1 MAKMRLGFIGV
12 GDISTGRHLP
22 IFTKMEEVEVIAVQ
36 DINYGRALEVSNEF
50 GIPKVCKEPKDMYD
64 SVDAVVICTPNKFHA
79 PISIEAM
86 KHGKHVLVEK
96 PMAMTVEEC
105 EAMMEAEQENNVK
118 LHVAYHYRFM
128 KPALAAEK
136 VVERRMIGEPLV
148 VRVQGLRRRK
158 VPSWGAF
165 TNNELQGGGALIDY
179 GCHLLDLSMYLMGD
193 VQPVEVSSNAYN
205 RLSRTKSINEWGE
218 FDRENFEVDDHVSA
232 FIRFDNGAS
241 MLFETSWSANI
252 PHDREHISISGTD
265 AGLNVFEMTVNQADE
280 DMMTTMSIDYIQ
292 VKDNYAQ
299 MQAQNFI
306 DAIKGRAD
314 LKVPSADAMKV
325 SKIIEAIYRSS
336 DENCSV
342 RL

>member
-1 MAKMRLGFIGV
+1 
-12 GDISTGRHLP
+12 
-22 IFTKMEEVEVIAVQ
+22 
-36 DINYGRALEVSNEF
+36 
-50 GIPKVCKEPKDMYD
+50 
-64 SVDAVVICTPNKFHA
+64 
-79 PISIEAM
+79 
-86 KHGKHVLVEK
+86 
-96 PMAMTVEEC
+96 C

-136 VVERRMIGEPLV
+136 VVERGMIGEPLD

-158 VPSWGAF
+158 VPGWGAF

-252 PHDREHISISGTD
+252 PHDENHISISGAD
-265 AGLNVFEMTVNQADE
+265 AGLDVFDMKVNQADE
-280 DMMTTMSIDYIQ
+280 DLMTTMRIDYIKVDEPYSRLQ
-292 VKDNYAQ
+292 AQDFISAVKDGTPLRV
-299 MQAQNFI
+299 
-306 DAIKGRAD
+306 K
-314 LKVPSADAMKV
+314 SHEAMEV
-325 SKIIEAIYRSS
+325 SKIIEAIYKSS
-336 DENCSV
+336 KEQRSV